1 MPLGRWSSE
10 GEPSSRKGHAQ
21 SIDKKPRN
29 PTRPRSRSANGTK
42 LLNGRVYGA
51 KRNPFANARSEEPE
65 FVEWGYGGM
74 GSVKSSGDGASVWA
88 KVQSGGVNIGAH
100 EQPSGPSRPR
110 PAGDDDDDG
119 SGMAW
124 VKKRRQLK
132 EQENKNN
139 ESAAKQTSVSA
150 VKPLASA
157 SDHNSP
163 AAKEEAAEDRTLST
177 SPAQMDVPLQEAVDT
192 PTKEH
197 HLQAVTLPP
206 VHHHHHRGHSHNTL
220 ERLSSTGKVENER
233 RDSADTLRNM
243 RPPTAQEPT
252 GVDLVALPED
262 GRQRTESVKSRL
274 STSSSSSSG
283 NDDAD
288 ADADEEDLESPRD
301 GEDEDD
307 EDTEVRAEQSR
318 LTALALGAGVE
329 KISRHKESA
338 PEAGS
343 E

>member
-1 MPLGRWSSE
+1 
-10 GEPSSRKGHAQ
+10 
-21 SIDKKPRN
+21 
-29 PTRPRSRSANGTK
+29 
-42 LLNGRVYGA
+42 
-51 KRNPFANARSEEPE
+51 
-65 FVEWGYGGM
+65 M

-132 EQENKNN
+132 EQEKKNN

-150 VKPLASA
+150 VKSLASA

-177 SPAQMDVPLQEAVDT
+177 SPAQMDVPLQEAVNT

-243 RPPTAQEPT
+243 RPPTAQEST

-262 GRQRTESVKSRL
+262 GRQRTESVKSRH

-307 EDTEVRAEQSR
+307 EDTEVRAVSLVCEPASGACLRVDLGRDDDRSLLSFVKTRVLILDLPTGTIPPDCPCPRCWGGKDQPSQGV
-318 LTALALGAGVE
+318 GAG
-329 KISRHKESA
+329 
-338 PEAGS
+338 GWL
-343 E
+343 